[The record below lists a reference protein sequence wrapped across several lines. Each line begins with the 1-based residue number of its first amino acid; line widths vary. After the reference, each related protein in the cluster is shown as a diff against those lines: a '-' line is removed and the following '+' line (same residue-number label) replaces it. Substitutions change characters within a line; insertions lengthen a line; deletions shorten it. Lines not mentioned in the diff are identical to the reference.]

1 MKALTNVRRNRYKNF
16 NRKRT
21 STVTQLR
28 YVLKEISEE
37 SATQIIDEQRKQMNK
52 LVSRLEE
59 ELCHKKQLQEQMQAM
74 KQVDCHASKDNT
86 RHEWAEGLQYET

>member
-21 STVTQLR
+21 STITQLR
-28 YVLKEISEE
+28 YVLKETSEE
-37 SATQIIDEQRKQMNK
+37 SATQIIDEQCKQMHK
-52 LVSRLEE
+52 LESRLEE

-74 KQVDCHASKDNT
+74 KRVGCHASKDNT
-86 RHEWAEGLQYET
+86 RHE